1 MWHFESRLAWRHLIA
16 GRGQTV
22 LIIAGV
28 AMAVTLVVFVS
39 GLIYGL
45 QRRLIDTILGS
56 TAQITVKVP
65 EPVPQVPPRVEG
77 ADVIASTLRRP
88 RQQKGIEEWQTLEQ
102 EFAALPHVRAVAPEV
117 VGQAIAGSAGADEA
131 VAVYGVVPSLQ
142 DSITHVTS
150 NIMSGSFLEL
160 SLGEAVIDYEL
171 AQKLDVGLGDRVRL
185 ASGAGQTA
193 SLRVSGIFFAQQGL
207 GGGNT
212 VYVPLRAAQSLFG
225 TGTAVTDFA
234 IALDELFQ
242 ANAVADRIQASF
254 PVEADSWMRDI
265 PQLMLAFRAQS
276 ATALLIAVFSLT
288 AAGFA
293 IASVLIVSVLKRS
306 REIGILK
313 AMGAR
318 NRQVLVVFILE
329 GLGIALLGSAAGAL
343 GGGGLIIAVRQILQ
357 PAQAPGI
364 AREPLLPG
372 VVAPWI
378 VLATVLAAILITV
391 IASMLPARNA
401 ARLSPVEVI
410 QRG

>member
-1 MWHFESRLAWRHLIA
+1 MWRFEARLAWRHLVA

-22 LIIAGV
+22 LIIAGI

-56 TAQITVKVP
+56 IAQVTVKVP
-65 EPVPQVPPRVEG
+65 EPAPRAPAREDG
-77 ADVIASTLRRP
+77 AEVIAKTTRRALQ
-88 RQQKGIEEWQTLEQ
+88 RKGLEQWQALEQ

-117 VGQAIAGSAGADEA
+117 IGQAIINSAGTDEA
-131 VAVYGVVPSLQ
+131 VVVYGVIPSLQ
-142 DSITHVTS
+142 DRITHITD
-150 NIMSGSFLEL
+150 NMIAGDFLQL
-160 SLGEAVIDYEL
+160 SLGEAIVDYEL
-171 AQKLDVGLGDRVRL
+171 AGKLGVGLGDRVRL
-185 ASGAGQTA
+185 ASGDGQTV
-193 SLRVSGIFFAQQGL
+193 SLRVSGIFFAQRGL
-207 GGGNT
+207 GGGST
-212 VYVPLRAAQSLFG
+212 VYVPLRTAQFLFD

-234 IALDELFQ
+234 ISLDELFQ
-242 ANAVADRIQASF
+242 ANAVADHLQASF
-254 PVEADSWMRDI
+254 PVKADSWMRDI

-276 ATALLIAVFSLT
+276 ATALLIAAFSLT

-318 NRQVLVVFILE
+318 SRQVLVVFILE
-329 GLGIALLGSAAGAL
+329 GLGIAVLGSLAGAL
-343 GGGGLIIAVRQILQ
+343 GGAGLIIGVRQILQ

-372 VVAPWI
+372 VVSPWI
-378 VLATVLAAILITV
+378 VLVTVLAAILITV
-391 IASMLPARNA
+391 IASVLPARSA
-401 ARLSPVEVI
+401 ARLNPVEVI